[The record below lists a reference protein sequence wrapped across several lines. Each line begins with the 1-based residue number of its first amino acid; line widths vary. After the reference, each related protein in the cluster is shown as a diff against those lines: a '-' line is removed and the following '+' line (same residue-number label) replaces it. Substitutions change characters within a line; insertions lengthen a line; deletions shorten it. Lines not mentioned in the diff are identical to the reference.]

1 MSVQE
6 EYEVKLEKQSDEL
19 GDMYDIILGDMPIG
33 YISQG
38 GNKLVEIEIHKEKRS
53 RGYGKK
59 AVQRWVERNRS
70 DYRFLE
76 TTAVIDERME
86 KIVRDIGFKMIGD
99 TGRYI
104 LNVDE

>member
-6 EYEVKLEKQSDEL
+6 EYKVTLEKQSEEL
-19 GDMYDIILGDMPIG
+19 GEMYDIVLGDMPIG

-38 GNKLVEIEIHKEKRS
+38 GNTLVEIELHEDKRG

-59 AVQRWVERNRS
+59 AVQQWVERNRS

-76 TTAVIDERME
+76 TTTVIDKRME
-86 KIVRDIGFKMIGD
+86 KIVKDIGFKMIGD
-99 TGRYI
+99 TGQYI
-104 LNVDE
+104 LYVGE